1 MSEWKGVT
9 NASCENLKTC
19 ICKCC
24 NIGALYIDTFFDVT
38 KFTSLDTIIIN
49 SFIQIHILNYLNMS
63 SVLISAFKFPNIV
76 EYSCGRCKFEKP
88 STLGPYRSYVWCKHF
103 YC

>member
-38 KFTSLDTIIIN
+38 EFTSLDTIIIN
-49 SFIQIHILNYLNMS
+49 S
-63 SVLISAFKFPNIV
+63 LI
-76 EYSCGRCKFEKP
+76 
-88 STLGPYRSYVWCKHF
+88 
-103 YC
+103 